1 MPVVNIPGVGRV
13 HFPDEMSADEI
24 QAEASNLYDGVG
36 RDPNTG
42 KHDETLASIDQAMSG
57 TAPTA
62 DRPYRY
68 PLSLGPLGQTK
79 LPAGALSNTAR
90 WLGSVKEENSVP
102 IALASAGSIA
112 FPPAA
117 AGGLLARFGPGIL
130 AATGGGAAG
139 GAMVESTKP
148 QSTAG
153 SIAGKALESGL
164 EMGAAEVAGLGVGA
178 VANRLIAP
186 RLTFLD
192 PLKGTREAAVTQVR
206 SLADKVGETL
216 KTTVGD
222 DPAKFLASVAADNKM
237 VARLTKALPAR
248 QLRAFMRFATS
259 DVGMEL
265 AEMAAVPAA
274 TAVGGPLLGAAVAVG
289 RSLLA
294 PGPTVRYLSRTQLP
308 SQLTRTLGRQ
318 TLTTGMRN
326 VLAKYETGG
335 GF

>member
-13 HFPDEMSADEI
+13 HFPDGMAVEEIESAAQEL
-24 QAEASNLYDGVG
+24 SDGVG

-57 TAPTA
+57 TAPSA
-62 DRPYRY
+62 ERPYRY
-68 PLSLGPLGQTK
+68 PLSTPFGQTK

-117 AGGLLARFGPGIL
+117 AGGLLAKFGPGIL

>member
-1 MPVVNIPGVGRV
+1 MPTVNIPGVGRV
-13 HFPDEMSADEI
+13 HFPDDMAP
-24 QAEASNLYDGVG
+24 EAMEAAASELSGGVG

-62 DRPYRY
+62 ERPYRY
-68 PLSLGPLGQTK
+68 PLSTPFGQTK

-130 AATGGGAAG
+130 AASGGGAAG
-139 GAMVESTKP
+139 GGMVEATKP
-148 QSTAG
+148 DSTAG

-206 SLADKVGETL
+206 SLA
-216 KTTVGD
+216 
-222 DPAKFLASVAADNKM
+222 SVAADNKL
-237 VARLTKALPAR
+237 VAKLAKALPAR
-248 QLRAFMRFATS
+248 QLKSFMRFATS

-274 TAVGGPLLGAAVAVG
+274 TMVGGPMAGLAVAAG
-289 RSLLA
+289 RALLS
-294 PGPTVRYLSRTQLP
+294 PGPVARYLSRTQLP
-308 SQLTRTLGRQ
+308 PQAARTLGRQ

-326 VLAKYETGG
+326 VLNKYETGG